1 MDGFDLEDFI
11 MHRGKELYSFCCYLT
26 KSRQEADDLYQDT
39 FVRVLEKRYIFPEEK
54 GEKKETHSVNTDMM
68 NLFLQEAVRL
78 WKDKKRKFAWRKRI
92 TEEKFF
98 PYVQENTGT
107 KYNAELPEEKV
118 LLEERRLFVRECVDR
133 LPEKMRL
140 VVLLYYMENRKIE
153 EISEVLNVPPGTV
166 KSRLFTAKKRLKK
179 QMDSY
184 PYEEVGI
191 YD

>member
-39 FVRVLEKRYIFPEEK
+39 FVRVLEKQESFAGDEEA
-54 GEKKETHSVNTDMM
+54 M

-92 TEEKFF
+92 TEEKYF
-98 PYVQENTGT
+98 PYVHEDTDIKN
-107 KYNAELPEEKV
+107 NAELPEEKV
-118 LLEERRLFVRECVDR
+118 LLEEKRLFVRKCVDR

-179 QMDSY
+179 QMDNYS
-184 PYEEVGI
+184 YEEVGV